1 MPVVTTSSVSGQHD
15 AVTGSPDAPPSR
27 VPALLRAVRPRQ
39 WVKNVLVLAAPLAA
53 GVIDNRDVL
62 AHTAVAFAAFCLVAS
77 AVYLV
82 NDVRDVAE
90 DRRHPTKRLRPVAAG
105 ELHPRSALGVAAVL
119 LIVGLGT
126 GFANNVE
133 LGSTL
138 LVYVT
143 VQVGYTLGLKH
154 QPVLDL
160 AAVASGFLLR
170 AIAGAVASG
179 LYLSPWFLLVAS
191 FGSLFMVAGKRYSEI
206 HTLGAAAGTRRS
218 LGYYSESYL
227 RFVWVLA
234 ASITIVSYSLW
245 SFEQVSR
252 TDGVP
257 WAEIS
262 LAPFVLGLLRY
273 AVDIDR
279 GTAGTPEDIVFRDR
293 ALQAIGLAWAVTVC
307 LAVLTG

>member
-1 MPVVTTSSVSGQHD
+1 M
-15 AVTGSPDAPPSR
+15 
-27 VPALLRAVRPRQ
+27 RPRQ

-53 GVIDNRDVL
+53 GAIDDREVL
-62 AHTAVAFAAFCLVAS
+62 AHAAVAFVGFSLVAS

-105 ELHPRSALGVAAVL
+105 ELQPRSALTAAAVL
-119 LIVGLGT
+119 LVAGLGT

-138 LVYVT
+138 LVYVA

-234 ASITIVSYSLW
+234 ASIAITSYSLW
-245 SFEQVSR
+245 AFEQASGTV
-252 TDGVP
+252 GVP

-293 ALQAIGLAWAVTVC
+293 ALQGIGLAWAIAVC

>member
-1 MPVVTTSSVSGQHD
+1 MTTHSLPGHSD
-15 AVTGSPDAPPSR
+15 ETTAYPPPLRRRS
-27 VPALLRAVRPRQ
+27 PALLRAVRPRQ

-53 GVIDNRDVL
+53 GVITDRDVL
-62 AHTAVAFAAFCLVAS
+62 AHTAVAFVAFCLVAS

-105 ELHPRSALGVAAVL
+105 ELHPRSALSAAVVL
-119 LIVGLGT
+119 LIAGLGV

-138 LVYVT
+138 LVYVA

-245 SFEQVSR
+245 SFEQASR
-252 TDGVP
+252 TAGVP

-293 ALQAIGLAWAVTVC
+293 ALQAIGLVWGITVC

>member
-1 MPVVTTSSVSGQHD
+1 MTTHSVSGRPGETAEQ
-15 AVTGSPDAPPSR
+15 PPPPPR
-27 VPALLRAVRPRQ
+27 RWPPLLRAVRPRQ

-53 GVIDNRDVL
+53 GLITDRGVL
-62 AHTAVAFAAFCLVAS
+62 LHTAVAFVAFCSVAS
-77 AVYLV
+77 AVYLL

-90 DRRHPTKRLRPVAAG
+90 DRRHPTKRLRPIAAG
-105 ELHPRSALGVAAVL
+105 ELSPRVALAISVVL
-119 LIVGLGT
+119 LAAGLAAGYAT
-126 GFANNVE
+126 NLA

-138 LVYVT
+138 LTYVT
-143 VQVGYTLGLKH
+143 VQIGYTLGLKH

-170 AIAGAVASG
+170 AIAGGVASG

-206 HTLGAAAGTRRS
+206 HTIGAAAGTRHS

-234 ASITIVSYSLW
+234 ASVTVTSYSLW
-245 SFEQVSR
+245 SFEQAAA
-252 TDGVP
+252 TAGVP

-279 GTAGTPEDIVFRDR
+279 GTAGTPEDIVFSDR
-293 ALQAIGLAWAVTVC
+293 VLQAIGLAWAITVF
-307 LAVLTG
+307 LAVFTG